1 MKNSRQQKLLEII
14 TSNEINKQEDL
25 IRLLNESGFKATQ
38 ATISRDIKDLQL
50 VKTLSNSGK
59 YRYTMP
65 IKSDADIEERYIK
78 ILRETI
84 LSVQSAENIVLIKTL
99 SGCGNAAA
107 EAIDSIG
114 IDHTLGSIAGDNT
127 ILLIVES
134 KEYSNEVTKKIK
146 NI

>member
-14 TSNEINKQEDL
+14 TNNEINKQEDL